1 MHAICFL
8 VVAMVGVDVGW
19 RPAENGDLEYIIQI
33 DPQQARTLKTG
44 DVIEVGVRPQL
55 RSVRQFRIVVGNE
68 SLPRQLGGESTPTP
82 PIAVVEPQASGSP
95 PVTKNNFGTSIVVP
109 PKQSTR
115 DQDDDATHWI
125 AAEKSDPSAAASK
138 GTTIPTVPIHPERLA
153 DQTNTGP
160 RYRNLPPPPASEPAP
175 NETDPHGYRYGDSVP
190 IQPPPDAKLN
200 TLPPPP
206 QNAPLQIPLPPPP
219 QIVPP
224 PEMPVAQEPDAA
236 LPAKASALPVT
247 TIPQDNLPVVP
258 ATSLSE
264 LTTEPPPEE
273 TFSGE
278 RLAATTDGA
287 SSAAVESAPAKPSV
301 AEGPSASTAT
311 ASTATA
317 SSATGS
323 SSSSGSQPTPW
334 LPLTFT
340 LFALFASLG
349 GNLYLG
355 WITWELRNRFRE
367 TTKEAS

>member
-82 PIAVVEPQASGSP
+82 PIAVVEPQASSGSP
-95 PVTKNNFGTSIVVP
+95 PVAKNNFGTSIVVP

-175 NETDPHGYRYGDSVP
+175 NETDPLGYRYGDSVP

-206 QNAPLQIPLPPPP
+206 QNASLQIPLPPPP

-236 LPAKASALPVT
+236 LPSTASALPVT
-247 TIPQDNLPVVP
+247 TVPQDTLPVVP

-264 LTTEPPPEE
+264 PTTEPPEE

-278 RLAATTDGA
+278 RLAARTDGA
-287 SSAAVESAPAKPSV
+287 SSAAVESAPVKPSV
-301 AEGPSASTAT
+301 AEGPSASSAKG
-311 ASTATA
+311 
-317 SSATGS
+317 SSA
-323 SSSSGSQPTPW
+323 SGNQPTPW